1 MKCKNC
7 GGIFSDELEKCPYCG
22 TMNTKGAYKNYR
34 QKIRNIID
42 RLFGLKAEA
51 YNSLSKLILM
61 SILRGL
67 LIIAIVI
74 GLAFIASRFM
84 NVNYYNDPK
93 YDQEALDDI
102 LWEEENIDKLNEA
115 FENDDFATI
124 DKLYYQNTRV
134 VNKWPHYDTYC
145 LRKKHQDILEDC
157 DSSSYFGSYQLT
169 DVLYFLYNPDYY
181 FSTYRWTEDLYGEY
195 EEKRQ
200 QIVSVMQGK
209 GYEEKELSDIYD
221 SNADGD
227 GYLHSSDLDKY
238 LKEGN

>member
-1 MKCKNC
+1 M
-7 GGIFSDELEKCPYCG
+7 
-22 TMNTKGAYKNYR
+22 
-34 QKIRNIID
+34 
-42 RLFGLKAEA
+42 
-51 YNSLSKLILM
+51 
-61 SILRGL
+61 
-67 LIIAIVI
+67 
-74 GLAFIASRFM
+74 
-84 NVNYYNDPK
+84 
-93 YDQEALDDI
+93 
-102 LWEEENIDKLNEA
+102 
-115 FENDDFATI
+115 
-124 DKLYYQNTRV
+124 
-134 VNKWPHYDTYC
+134 NKWPHYDTYC

-157 DSSSYFGSYQLT
+157 DSSYFGSHQLA

-200 QIVSVMQGK
+200 QIVSVMQEK